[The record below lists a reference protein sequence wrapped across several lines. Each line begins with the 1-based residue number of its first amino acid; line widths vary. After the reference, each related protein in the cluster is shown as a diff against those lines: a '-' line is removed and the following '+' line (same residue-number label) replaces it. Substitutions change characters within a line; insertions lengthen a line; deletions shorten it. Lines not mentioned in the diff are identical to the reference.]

1 MHIDVIQSVSL
12 AGDSLVPNDDRA
24 GSMGR
29 LAWAIDGATDLGEP
43 GLMGSR
49 GGSAWY
55 AAEADAALAAAEDGS
70 LAEIVAALIE
80 RLRARFDAV
89 RTRDP
94 LGLWELP
101 SAAFLAV
108 RGADEG
114 LEVAWLGDC
123 AGLLRSA
130 NGIERLGEPPR
141 VKDKESALVAS
152 TGGHGQGSVRTRTA
166 PVLSAL
172 REARNRSRVR
182 IFGEGAPGPGNARTA
197 LIPCAPGDD
206 VLLMTDGFSALTDA
220 YGMESAAMMARLT
233 SEGLL
238 PLAAELRAIE
248 AEDAACTRY
257 PRFKKSDD
265 ATAIWVRIAG

>member
-43 GLMGSR
+43 GLTGSR

-55 AAEADAALAAAEDGS
+55 AAEADAALAVAEDAP
-70 LAEIVAALIE
+70 LVEMIAELIE
-80 RLRARFDAV
+80 RLRTRFDAA

-101 SAAFLAV
+101 SASLIVTRVAH
-108 RGADEG
+108 GA
-114 LEVAWLGDC
+114 LEMAWLGDC
-123 AGLLRSA
+123 AGLLRGA
-130 NGIERLGEPPR
+130 NGTERLGEPPR
-141 VKDKESALVAS
+141 VKDKESALVTS
-152 TGGHGQGSVRTRTA
+152 TGGHGQGGVRTRTA
-166 PVLSAL
+166 PVLTAL
-172 REARNRSRVR
+172 REARNRSAVR
-182 IFGEGAPGPGNARTA
+182 IFGEGAPGSGNVRTA
-197 LIPCAPGDD
+197 RIACAPGDD
-206 VLLMTDGFSALTDA
+206 ILLMTDGFSALTDA
-220 YGMESAAMMARLT
+220 YGMDSAVMMARLT
-233 SEGLL
+233 AEGLL

-265 ATAIWVRIAG
+265 ATAIWVRVAE

>member
-55 AAEADAALAAAEDGS
+55 AAEADAALAAAEDMP
-70 LAEIVAALIE
+70 LAEMIAALIE
-80 RLRARFDAV
+80 RLRARFDTV
-89 RTRDP
+89 KTRGP

-101 SAAFLAV
+101 SASLIVARV
-108 RGADEG
+108 ADDA

-123 AGLLRSA
+123 AGLLRGA
-130 NGIERLGEPPR
+130 DGVERLGEPPR

-152 TGGHGQGSVRTRTA
+152 TGGHGQGGVRTRTA

-172 REARNRSRVR
+172 REARNKSSVR
-182 IFGEGAPGPGNARTA
+182 IFGEDAPGPGNIRTA
-197 LIPCAPGDD
+197 RIACAPGDD
-206 VLLMTDGFSALTDA
+206 ILLMTDGFSALTDA
-220 YGMESAAMMARLT
+220 YGMDSSVMMTRVT
-233 SEGLL
+233 TEGLL
-238 PLAAELRAIE
+238 PLATDLRAIE
-248 AEDAACTRY
+248 AEDAACTRF

-265 ATAIWVRIAG
+265 ATAIWARIAG

>member
-43 GLMGSR
+43 GLMGPR

-55 AAEADAALAAAEDGS
+55 AAEADAALAAAEDAP
-70 LAEIVAALIE
+70 LAEVVAALVE
-80 RLRARFDAV
+80 RLLARFDAV
-89 RTRDP
+89 RAREP

-101 SAAFLAV
+101 SAALIVARV
-108 RGADEG
+108 TDGA

-123 AGLLRSA
+123 AGLLRGVS
-130 NGIERLGEPPR
+130 GIERLGEPRR

-152 TGGHGQGSVRTRTA
+152 TGGHGQGGVRTRTA

-172 REARNRSRVR
+172 REARSKSSVR
-182 IFGEGAPGPGNARTA
+182 IFGENAPGRGNVRTA
-197 LIPCAPGDD
+197 RIACAPSDD
-206 VLLMTDGFSALTDA
+206 ILLMTDGFSALTDA
-220 YGMESAAMMARLT
+220 YGVDSAAMMTRLT
-233 SEGLL
+233 AGGLL

-265 ATAIWVRIAG
+265 ATALWVRIAG